1 LPVAR
6 GRDVM
11 RAAGTNGFV
20 MEAIGG
26 CRRVDACG
34 PAVSG
39 RHDAAGCRRPLPWK
53 KVDEMVECRTEMGVM
68 DGQIWLFFV
77 GSSDERGEL

>member
-1 LPVAR
+1 MALLVAR

-11 RAAGTNGFV
+11 RAAGSDGFV
-20 MEAIGG
+20 MEAWARWGWQ
-26 CRRVDACG
+26 D
-34 PAVSG
+34 